1 MISGNLTP
9 APPAAAS
16 IYLRKL
22 IQQSS
27 AIVLD
32 ENKDYLLQARLWPLV
47 QREGLASWDELVTRL
62 SGPTGLSLR
71 QRVVEAVTTHET
83 SFFRDVHPFDA
94 FRAHVL
100 PRLQTR
106 RPGATINVWSAASS
120 TGQEVYSLAF
130 IAAQQGAPR
139 ANVRFYATDISTE
152 ILARAQAG
160 RFSQLEVNRGLPA
173 THLVRF
179 FQREGAEW
187 RVKDEI
193 RNLVEFRILNLI
205 GAWPALPEM
214 DVVFLR
220 NVLIY
225 FDVPTKKQILARLAA
240 VMRPGALLFLGSV
253 ESTLNLCDRYTEL
266 RLGKATCYERTGQ

>member
-1 MISGNLTP
+1 MTLGSVTP
-9 APPAAAS
+9 PPPPAAS

-22 IQQSS
+22 IQQAS

-47 QREGLASWDELVTRL
+47 EREGLRSWEELVTRL
-62 SGPTGLSLR
+62 SQPAGMPLR

-83 SFFRDVHPFDA
+83 SFFRDLHPFDA

-100 PRLQTR
+100 PRLAAH
-106 RPGATINVWSAASS
+106 RPGAPLNVWSAASS

-130 IAAQQGAPR
+130 IAAQQPQR
-139 ANVRFYATDISTE
+139 AQVRFLATDISTE
-152 ILARAQAG
+152 ILARAREA

-179 FQREGAEW
+179 FERDGVDW
-187 RVKDEI
+187 RIKEEI
-193 RNLVEFRILNLI
+193 RKLVEFRVVNLI
-205 GAWPALPEM
+205 GPWPALPEM

-225 FDVPTKKQILARLAA
+225 FDVPTKRQILGRLAA
-240 VMRPGALLFLGSV
+240 QMRPGAFLFLGSV
-253 ESTLNLCDRYTEL
+253 ETTLNLSDRFVEV
-266 RLGKATCYERTGQ
+266 RLGKATAYERVR

>member
-1 MISGNLTP
+1 MISGNPTP
-9 APPAAAS
+9 APPPSAS
-16 IYLRKL
+16 MYLRKM
-22 IQQSS
+22 IQESS

-32 ENKDYLLQARLWPLV
+32 ANKDYLLQARLWPLV
-47 QREGLASWDELVTRL
+47 QREGMGSWEELVTRL
-62 SGPTGLSLR
+62 AGPAGLPLR

-83 SFFRDVHPFDA
+83 SFFRDIHPFDA

-100 PRLQTR
+100 PRLEAR
-106 RPGATINVWSAASS
+106 RPGGLAHVWSAAAS
-120 TGQEVYSLAF
+120 TGQEVYTLAML
-130 IAAQQGAPR
+130 AAQQPGLR
-139 ANVRFYATDISTE
+139 THVRFLATDLSTE

-160 RFSQLEVNRGLPA
+160 RFSQLEINRGLPA
-173 THLVRF
+173 SYLVRY
-179 FQREGAEW
+179 FQRDGVDW

-193 RNLVEFRILNLI
+193 RSLVDFRIVNLI

-225 FDVPTKKQILARLAA
+225 FDVPTKKQILARVAA
-240 VMRPGALLFLGSV
+240 LMRPGALLFLGSV
-253 ESTLNLCDRYTEL
+253 ESTLNLCDRFTEV

>member
-1 MISGNLTP
+1 MNAGIATP
-9 APPAAAS
+9 PPPPAAS
-16 IYLRKL
+16 LYLRKL

-32 ENKDYLLQARLWPLV
+32 AHKDYLLQARLWPLV
-47 QREGLASWDELVTRL
+47 QREGLASWEDLVSRL
-62 SGPTGLSLR
+62 SAPTGMPLR
-71 QRVVEAVTTHET
+71 QRVIEAVTTHET

-100 PRLQTR
+100 PRLAGR
-106 RPGATINVWSAASS
+106 RPVQVWSAAAS
-120 TGQEVYSLAF
+120 TGQEVYSLSF
-130 IAAQQGAPR
+130 IAAQQA
-139 ANVRFYATDISTE
+139 AVEVRFLATDISTE
-152 ILARAQAG
+152 ILARAREG

-173 THLVRF
+173 PYLVKF
-179 FQREGAEW
+179 FQREGADW
-187 RVKDEI
+187 RVKEEI
-193 RNLVEFRILNLI
+193 RRAVEFRVVNLI

-225 FDVPTKKQILARLAA
+225 FDVATKKQILTRLAA

-253 ESTLNLCDRYTEL
+253 ESTLNLSDRFTEQ
-266 RLGKATCYERTGQ
+266 RLGKAVCYEVK

>member
-1 MISGNLTP
+1 MISGNPTP
-9 APPAAAS
+9 APPPSAS
-16 IYLRKL
+16 MYLRKM
-22 IQQSS
+22 IQESS

-32 ENKDYLLQARLWPLV
+32 ANKDYLLQARLWPLV
-47 QREGLASWDELVTRL
+47 QREGLGSWEELVMRL
-62 SGPTGLSLR
+62 AGPAGLPLR

-100 PRLQTR
+100 PRLQAR
-106 RPGATINVWSAASS
+106 RPGAIANVWSAASS
-120 TGQEVYSLAF
+120 TGQEVYSLAL
-130 IAAQQGAPR
+130 IAAQQGLPR
-139 ANVRFYATDISTE
+139 TNVRFLATDLSTE

-160 RFSQLEVNRGLPA
+160 RFSQLEINRGLPA
-173 THLVRF
+173 TYLVRF
-179 FQREGAEW
+179 FERAGADW

-193 RNLVEFRILNLI
+193 RNLVDFRILNLI

-225 FDVPTKKQILARLAA
+225 FDVPTKKQILSRLAA

-253 ESTLNLCDRYTEL
+253 ESTLNLCDRFTEV